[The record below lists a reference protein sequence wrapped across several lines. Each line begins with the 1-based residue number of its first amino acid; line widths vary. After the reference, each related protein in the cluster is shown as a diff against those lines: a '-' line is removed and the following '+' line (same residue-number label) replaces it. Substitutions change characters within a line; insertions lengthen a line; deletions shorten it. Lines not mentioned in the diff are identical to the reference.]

1 MDIFDIKL
9 AARTVNGA
17 DKPEENWVIEHF
29 WEGLFARGRWEIYR
43 KGEKEKKMRHL
54 VLPGQFGASFRRVCY
69 PNPDKYGKFGL
80 KKAEGAE
87 GAKEAKEDGDNEEV
101 VEVEDQVVAEDFFL
115 ETTEENEDGGN
126 GGNGDGHGKG
136 HEKGHGKDAAKKA
149 SAEKV
154 PLSIIQ
160 SANFECKKTAKGADE
175 LVMEL
180 QPAHHIF
187 TNGWETR
194 VFGYGD
200 PPRAVVRPE
209 LAMMIS
215 FIINRKVHKDQ
226 AARSG
231 RSQGFSTL
239 VETKEQAAQAAR
251 MGTGDGAGA
260 GDAAAAAAATGSHGG
275 VETGLRRIKSWASQL
290 KKVSSAS
297 GTVMPTGL
305 PKFTGIGMAL
315 EVEDTV
321 RVTTDHSI
329 WHRVPLAKAQPHSD
343 AIDQIT
349 LRP

>member
-17 DKPEENWVIEHF
+17 DKLEENWVIEHF

-87 GAKEAKEDGDNEEV
+87 GAKEAKEDGENEEV
-101 VEVEDQVVAEDFFL
+101 VEVEDQVAAEDFFL
-115 ETTEENEDGGN
+115 ETLETTED
-126 GGNGDGHGKG
+126 NGDGHGKG

-160 SANFECKKTAKGADE
+160 SANFECKKTSKGADE

-226 AARSG
+226 ASRHA
-231 RSQGFSTL
+231 L
-239 VETKEQAAQAAR
+239 VETKEQAAQAVR
-251 MGTGDGAGA
+251 MGTRDGAGA
-260 GDAAAAAAATGSHGG
+260 GDAAAAATGSHGG
-275 VETGLRRIKSWASQL
+275 GESGLRRIKSWASQL

-297 GTVMPTGL
+297 VTVMPSGL

-329 WHRVPLAKAQPHSD
+329 WHRVPLVEAQPHSD